1 MTGPL
6 RGVRVVRQSA
16 AGGLELRNERTIGG
30 LGLLD

>member
-6 RGVRVVRQSA
+6 RGVRVA
-16 AGGLELRNERTIGG
+16 TMDGLELSIERTIGG

>member
-6 RGVRVVRQSA
+6 RGVRLVMM
-16 AGGLELRNERTIGG
+16 GGLELSIERTIGG

>member
-6 RGVRVVRQSA
+6 SGVRVVMM
-16 AGGLELRNERTIGG
+16 GGLGLSIERTIGG